1 MSQANVVVKLKDEFS
16 SAANRMENTNKG
28 FNKSLEETQRQAQ
41 AYSKRLDAVIKRQAQ
56 LTTSVE
62 EAKREMNR
70 AKAAFKETGS
80 AADSAALTAAN
91 EKYLKLKRTLSE
103 TSRSAKET
111 QRALYDLEETRGKQS
126 AGMQGGSS
134 SGGLLSQLGQAGAA
148 GMVGEILSQAVGTY
162 ATSALGSAGGN
173 MVSSALSSAG
183 MGAAIGTAIA
193 PGIGTAIGAALGSVA
208 GVITAK
214 MDEMAAKDDYYRD
227 AVQSTLSEVQQ
238 GQANSL
244 KSGSA
249 IAAQREQDA
258 IAFNQLLGDGV
269 GDQYLSDLRVLAAE
283 TPMEYGDL
291 TAMSRSLATG
301 FGDSPDR
308 MLELMR
314 AIGDAGSA
322 VGIDAGGMNEMAKAM
337 SRMQSSNK
345 ATLEYLNILQE
356 RGVNVIGMLADA
368 YGKTKGEIYD
378 GISKGLIRGT
388 DAVDIIQAG
397 MDRLYDG
404 AMEKQSQTYEG
415 LASTL
420 ADAQTELDNAM
431 GEAYN
436 ASRKTGMQ
444 EQIDFLSGETGE
456 QMQEAYGLI
465 GEFQASL
472 ENKQEQ
478 LQRDAISSVMN
489 GVLTG
494 DWTEASDEYKAK
506 MEELMADYDKA
517 KLEDDGAEMGR
528 VIAAAQA
535 MAQAEYQ
542 NSEGYQTQV
551 EAQKMLIGDVQEAV
565 AGSYYQSGYEL
576 AQELSNGFIKGAT
589 ELRRGMSAMLNPY
602 TDIAFE
608 EIPLSGQAIEKKSED
623 AGPLSEV
630 PDMNR
635 FIRSHA
641 YGLTRVPYDNYPA
654 LLHEGERVLTAAE
667 ARRGGSAVV
676 NITGN
681 QFTVREEAD
690 VDRIASAIA
699 SRVGDAMLTG
709 GWA

>member
-56 LTTSVE
+56 LTASVE

-91 EKYLKLKRTLSE
+91 EKYLKLKNTLSQ
-103 TSRSAKET
+103 TSRAAKDT
-111 QRALYDLEETRGKQS
+111 QRALYDLEETRGKQA
-126 AGMQGGSS
+126 AGMQGGTSS
-134 SGGLLSQLGQAGAA
+134 GGGLLSQLGQAGAA
-148 GMVGEILSQAVGTY
+148 GMVGDILSQAAGTF

-244 KSGSA
+244 KSGSTT
-249 IAAQREQDA
+249 AAQREQDA

-301 FGDSPDR
+301 FGDDPGR
-308 MLELMR
+308 MLELME

-368 YGKTKGEIYD
+368 YGKTQGEIYD
-378 GISKGLIRGT
+378 GISRGLIKGQ
-388 DAVDIIQAG
+388 DAVDIIQSG
-397 MDRLYDG
+397 MEKLYDG
-404 AMEKQSQTYEG
+404 ASEKQAQTYDG
-415 LASTL
+415 LVSTL
-420 ADAQTELDNAM
+420 ADAQADLDNAM

-436 ASRKTGMQ
+436 EARKPAIQ
-444 EQIDFLSGETGE
+444 AEIDHLTGETGA

-542 NSEGYQTQV
+542 NSEGYRTQV
-551 EAQKMLIGDVQEAV
+551 DAQKQLIGDVQEAV
-565 AGSYYQSGYEL
+565 AGSYWQSGYEL
-576 AQELSNGFIKGAT
+576 AQEQSKGYAAGLGRLQDAYIKDSLRSEWSTYGAGA
-589 ELRRGMSAMLNPY
+589 RDG
-602 TDIAFE
+602 
-608 EIPLSGQAIEKKSED
+608 
-623 AGPLSEV
+623 AG
-630 PDMNR
+630 R
-635 FIRSHA
+635 YA
-641 YGLTRVPYDNYPA
+641 YGLTRVPYNNYPA

-667 ARRGGSAVV
+667 ARRGGSAVI

>member
-56 LTTSVE
+56 LQSSVE

-91 EKYLKLKRTLSE
+91 EKYLKLKNTLSQ
-103 TSRSAKET
+103 TSRAAKDT
-111 QRALYDLEETRGKQS
+111 QRALYDLEETRGKHA
-126 AGMQGGSS
+126 AGMQGGTSS
-134 SGGLLSQLGQAGAA
+134 GGGLLSQLGQAGAA
-148 GMVGEILSQAVGTY
+148 GMVGDILSQAAGTF

-193 PGIGTAIGAALGSVA
+193 PGIGTAIGAALGSAA

-238 GQANSL
+238 GQAQSL
-244 KSGSA
+244 KSGSTT
-249 IAAQREQDA
+249 AAQREQDA
-258 IAFNQLLGDGV
+258 IAFNQLLGEGV
-269 GDQYLSDLRVLAAE
+269 GDQYLTDLRTLAAK

-301 FGDSPDR
+301 FGDDPGR
-308 MLELMR
+308 MLGLMTS
-314 AIGDAGSA
+314 IGNAGSA

-337 SRMQSSNK
+337 SRMQSSDK
-345 ATLEYLNILQE
+345 ASLEYLNILQE

-368 YGKTKGEIYD
+368 YGKTQGEIYD

-388 DAVDIIQAG
+388 DAVAIIQDG

-436 ASRKTGMQ
+436 ASRKKGMQ
-444 EQIDFLSGETGE
+444 EQIDFLSGEAVE

-506 MEELMADYDKA
+506 MEDLMSDYDKA

-565 AGSYYQSGYEL
+565 AGSYWQSGYEL
-576 AQELSNGFIKGAT
+576 AQEQSKGYAAGLAALT
-589 ELRRGMSAMLNPY
+589 GDFGEAAKAALEPLNPY
-602 TDIAFE
+602 
-608 EIPLSGQAIEKKSED
+608 GQHSLNAR
-623 AGPLSEV
+623 V
-630 PDMNR
+630 TN
-635 FIRSHA
+635 FINQTFGAQKSHA

-699 SRVGDAMLTG
+699 SRVSDAMLTG

>member
-91 EKYLKLKRTLSE
+91 EKYLRLKRTLSE

-134 SGGLLSQLGQAGAA
+134 SVGGLLSQLGQAGAA
-148 GMVGEILSQAVGTY
+148 GIVGDILSQAVGTY

-238 GQANSL
+238 GQAQSL
-244 KSGSA
+244 KSGSTT
-249 IAAQREQDA
+249 AAQREQDA
-258 IAFNQLLGDGV
+258 IAFNRLLGNGGV
-269 GDQYLSDLRVLAAE
+269 GDQYLTDLRTLAAK

-301 FGDSPDR
+301 FGDDPGR
-308 MLELMR
+308 MLGLMTS
-314 AIGDAGSA
+314 IGNAGSA

-337 SRMQSSNK
+337 SRMQSSDK

-368 YGKTKGEIYD
+368 YGKTQGEIYD

-388 DAVDIIQAG
+388 DAVAIIQDG

-436 ASRKTGMQ
+436 ASRKKGMQ
-444 EQIDFLSGETGE
+444 EQIDFLSGEAGE

-506 MEELMADYDKA
+506 MEELMSDYDKA
-517 KLEDDGAEMGR
+517 KLEGDGAEMGR

-535 MAQAEYQ
+535 MAQAEYT

-565 AGSYYQSGYEL
+565 AGSYWQSGYEL
-576 AQELSNGFIKGAT
+576 AQEQSKGYAAGLYALT
-589 ELRRGMSAMLNPY
+589 GDFEEAAKKAPASANPY
-602 TDIAFE
+602 APFGLNARVT
-608 EIPLSGQAIEKKSED
+608 
-623 AGPLSEV
+623 
-630 PDMNR
+630 N
-635 FIRSHA
+635 FINQTFGAQKSHA

-699 SRVGDAMLTG
+699 SRVSDAMLTG

>member
-62 EAKREMNR
+62 DAKREMNR

-111 QRALYDLEETRGKQS
+111 QRALYDLEETRGKQA

-134 SGGLLSQLGQAGAA
+134 SGGGLLSQLGQAGAA

-208 GVITAK
+208 GVLTAK
-214 MDEMAAKDDYYRD
+214 VEEAGAKDDYYRD

-301 FGDSPDR
+301 FGDDPER
-308 MLELMR
+308 MLELTR

-368 YGKTKGEIYD
+368 YGKTQGEIYD

-420 ADAQTELDNAM
+420 ADAQAELDNAM

-436 ASRKTGMQ
+436 ASRKKGMQ
-444 EQIDFLSGETGE
+444 DQIDFLSGETGA

-494 DWTEASDEYKAK
+494 DWSKASDEYKAK

-542 NSEGYQTQV
+542 NSEGYRTQV
-551 EAQKMLIGDVQEAV
+551 DAQKQLIGDVQEAV

-576 AQELSNGFIKGAT
+576 AQEQSKGYAAGLRELSARLPGTSNDASGSPAGAMVSHYRIADTAANGPQVG
-589 ELRRGMSAMLNPY
+589 GM
-602 TDIAFE
+602 
-608 EIPLSGQAIEKKSED
+608 
-623 AGPLSEV
+623 
-630 PDMNR
+630 
-635 FIRSHA
+635 RSHA
-641 YGLTRVPYDNYPA
+641 YGLTSVPYNNYPA

-667 ARRGGSAVV
+667 ARQGGSAVV

-690 VDRIASAIA
+690 IDRIASAIA

>member
-56 LTTSVE
+56 LQSSVE

-91 EKYLKLKRTLSE
+91 EKYLKLKNTLSQ
-103 TSRSAKET
+103 TSRAAKDT
-111 QRALYDLEETRGKQS
+111 QRALYDLEETRGKQA
-126 AGMQGGSS
+126 AGMQGGTSS
-134 SGGLLSQLGQAGAA
+134 GGGLLSQLGQAGAA
-148 GMVGEILSQAVGTY
+148 GMVGDILSQAAGTF

-193 PGIGTAIGAALGSVA
+193 PGIGTAIGAALGSAA

-238 GQANSL
+238 GQAQSL
-244 KSGSA
+244 KSGSTT
-249 IAAQREQDA
+249 AAQREQDA
-258 IAFNQLLGDGV
+258 IAFNQLLGEGV
-269 GDQYLSDLRVLAAE
+269 GDQYLTDLRTLAAK

-301 FGDSPDR
+301 FGDDPGR
-308 MLELMR
+308 MLGLMTS
-314 AIGDAGSA
+314 IGNAGSA
-322 VGIDAGGMNEMAKAM
+322 VGIDAGGMNEIAKAM
-337 SRMQSSNK
+337 SRMQSSDK

-368 YGKTKGEIYD
+368 YGKTQGEIYD

-388 DAVDIIQAG
+388 DAVAIIQDG

-436 ASRKTGMQ
+436 ASRKKGMQ

-506 MEELMADYDKA
+506 MEELMSDYDKA
-517 KLEDDGAEMGR
+517 KIEGDGAEMGR

-535 MAQAEYQ
+535 MAQAEYT

-565 AGSYYQSGYEL
+565 AGSYWQSGYEL
-576 AQELSNGFIKGAT
+576 AQEQSKGYAAGLGRLQDAYIQSHYFQD
-589 ELRRGMSAMLNPY
+589 EYNKDSLR
-602 TDIAFE
+602 
-608 EIPLSGQAIEKKSED
+608 SEWSTYG
-623 AGPLSEV
+623 AGAR
-630 PDMNR
+630 DGAGR
-635 FIRSHA
+635 YA
-641 YGLTRVPYDNYPA
+641 YGLTRVPYNNYPA

-699 SRVGDAMLTG
+699 SRVSDAMLTG